1 MVREM
6 DKTATEKD
14 RIAEE
19 IEKHVQAISAR
30 ACMFEAMDQ
39 ETAAMVE
46 IPSFALGE
54 AGRSIQRSI
63 LRIRELVDD
72 LQRAGFRVP
81 HAD

>member
-1 MVREM
+1 M
-6 DKTATEKD
+6 DKKED

-19 IEKHVQAISAR
+19 IEQHVQAISAL

-39 ETAAMVE
+39 ETAEIVK

-54 AGRSIQRSI
+54 TGRSIQRSI

-72 LQRAGFRVP
+72 FRRAEFCAP
-81 HAD
+81 HEN